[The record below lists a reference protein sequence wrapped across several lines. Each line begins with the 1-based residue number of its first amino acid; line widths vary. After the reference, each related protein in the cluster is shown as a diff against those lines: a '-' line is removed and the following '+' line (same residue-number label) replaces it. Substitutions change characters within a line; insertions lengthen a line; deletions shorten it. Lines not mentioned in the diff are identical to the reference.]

1 MKKLRIIKASAV
13 MLISFLITNF
23 AQGMWITSFGDTN
36 QLENNKFIIENKINE
51 NNECIEVNVSYP
63 QLIPNTLKLINNEI
77 KWWTDNWINDVKS
90 ILEDYKKSGYICNM
104 KYELFS
110 KFFVTLERDDLLSF
124 YIDYYQFTGGAHGL
138 TTRRAYTLDVKNGN
152 KLKIKNLFK
161 NGYDYKSFIDKEI
174 KKQVDANK
182 EKYFE
187 GLEGFNGIN
196 DEVKFYINGDNLVIY
211 YGQYEIA
218 PYASGIPE
226 FNIPIQKFDG
236 NFLYGKIK

>member
-1 MKKLRIIKASAV
+1 MKKLRIIKASTV

-182 EKYFE
+182 EKYFQ

>member
-196 DEVKFYINGDNLVIY
+196 DEVKFYIKGDNLVIY

>member
-23 AQGMWITSFGDTN
+23 AQGMLITSFGDTN

-63 QLIPNTLKLINNEI
+63 QLTPNTLKLINNEI

-110 KFFVTLERDDLLSF
+110 KFFVTLERDDLVSF

-152 KLKIKNLFK
+152 KLKIKDLFK

-182 EKYFE
+182 EKYFD

-218 PYASGIPE
+218 PYSSGIPE